1 MKFCEL
7 LSRAV
12 GIKMN
17 RRVWSV
23 LTLLVMS
30 PVVFFLGA
38 CSSPDWQVRAFPTP
52 DSVSAALADTPDL
65 TEIGGVDVQ
74 GFPKAK
80 MPKSVRPC
88 CAFGNAQKV
97 IVGPIPVPFFR
108 YANTIDVGQIG
119 PHSYEAG
126 TYSFQKMSPVGPRG
140 SENNGQLYTLHGGFI
155 DLAHVRDTT
164 DNTVALFYKIY
175 QKLGS
180 EGRIELPREIGPR
193 YIQLSA
199 FDTEHLDSLQHWE
212 LAAAMAARL
221 AYFMAEAHEIAQ
233 WHGYRSWAL
242 WSEEVSAYSPEDLYS
257 NMLGAKIAQALLS
270 NNLAMNRELYN
281 QHMNYWLKE
290 TLKWLQPVSKAETNA
305 LFDAL
310 DGLWWDSHEPLPSK
324 FMLLKRHY
332 ELGDRQKPD
341 LVPPHLAGNDLT
353 VNKTAEQPLAKTL
366 SLARRVHGVD
376 IDSVAQQW
384 LFVDDEFAESFAHI
398 PKVLWKNGF
407 TSQDF
412 NRLSAYNRIQDEIQ
426 LKVKNA
432 GKEQ

>member
-1 MKFCEL
+1 MRRRGRF
-7 LSRAV
+7 LSFLA
-12 GIKMN
+12 
-17 RRVWSV
+17 
-23 LTLLVMS
+23 LLVVL
-30 PVVFFLGA
+30 PTVLLLGA
-38 CSSPDWQVRAFPTP
+38 CSSPDWQVRVFPTA
-52 DSVSAALADTPDL
+52 DAVSAALDDTPDL
-65 TEIGGVDVQ
+65 TELGWLDVQ

-108 YANTIDVGQIG
+108 YANTIDVEQIG

-164 DNTVALFYKIY
+164 DNTIALFYKIY
-175 QKLGS
+175 QKLGR
-180 EGRIELPREIGPR
+180 EGRIELPKEIGPR
-193 YIQLSA
+193 YIQLNA
-199 FDTEHLDSLQHWE
+199 FNIEHLDALQRWE

-257 NMLGAKIAQALLS
+257 NMLGAKIGQALLS

-281 QHMNYWLKE
+281 QHMNFWLKE
-290 TLKWLQPVSKAETNA
+290 TLELLQPVSKAETNA
-305 LFDAL
+305 LFDVL
-310 DGLWWDSHEPLPSK
+310 DGLWWDSSEPLPSK

-341 LVPPHLAGNDLT
+341 LVPPLLIAQYLADKDLAA
-353 VNKTAEQPLAKTL
+353 NKMAEQPLAKTL
-366 SLARRVHGVD
+366 SLARVVHGID

-384 LFVDDEFAESFAHI
+384 LFVDEEFVESFSHI
-398 PKVLWKNGF
+398 PTELWKNGF
-407 TSQDF
+407 TSKDF
-412 NRLSAYNRIQDEIQ
+412 NRLSDYNRIQDEHQ
-426 LKVKNA
+426 LKAKNA
-432 GKEQ
+432 AKEQ

>member
-1 MKFCEL
+1 MRRRGRF
-7 LSRAV
+7 LSFLTFLV
-12 GIKMN
+12 
-17 RRVWSV
+17 V
-23 LTLLVMS
+23 L
-30 PVVFFLGA
+30 PAVFFLGA
-38 CSSPDWQVRAFPTP
+38 CSSPDWQVRVFPTA
-52 DSVSAALADTPDL
+52 DAVSAALADTPNLTDL
-65 TEIGGVDVQ
+65 GELDIQ

-108 YANTIDVGQIG
+108 YANTIEVGQIG

-175 QKLGS
+175 QKLGR
-180 EGRIELPREIGPR
+180 EGRIELPREIGLR

-199 FDTEHLDSLQHWE
+199 FDTDHLDALQRWE

-281 QHMNYWLKE
+281 QHMNYWLKKTME
-290 TLKWLQPVSKAETNA
+290 WLQPVSKVETNA
-305 LFDAL
+305 LFDLL

-332 ELGDRQKPD
+332 ELGDRQVPD
-341 LVPPHLAGNDLT
+341 LVPLQLISQHLGDKYPEA
-353 VNKTAEQPLAKTL
+353 NKTAEQPQAKSL
-366 SLARRVHGVD
+366 SLARRVHGID

-384 LFVDDEFAESFAHI
+384 LFVDEEFVDSFTHI
-398 PKVLWKNGF
+398 PKALWKNGF

-412 NRLSAYNRIQDEIQ
+412 NRLSSYNRIQDESQ
-426 LKVKNA
+426 LKAKNT
-432 GKEQ
+432 GKEL